1 MAQIMPAPSTY
12 PTLAQALDATTAYT
26 SILLSSTA
34 ALPPAGGVIIG
45 TEEFTYAGTSGGNT
59 LTGVTRGANGTTQ
72 ARHFIGHVVSPVT
85 WFLKVNNGAICCGAN
100 KPV

>member
-26 SILLSSTA
+26 SILLSSTD

-45 TEEFTYAGTSGGNT
+45 TEEFTYTGTSGGNT
-59 LTGVTRGANGTTQ
+59 LTGVTRGADGTTQ
-72 ARHFIGHVVSPVT
+72 HRHFVGDVASPVT